1 MQAEAKREISS
12 EEEKYLATLPQ
23 RRALSSLLKQG
34 KFSEAFKYAAD
45 NGVTELITNPA
56 ELKNLR
62 GSFTKDELGKFFS
75 SMPDDLKPLFAPP
88 GLQDEKFNF
97 DPQKGVE
104 YSVGQ
109 WRGETGF
116 PLVSSAFMAKEDKT
130 VENLAKIAG
139 AAMLT
144 AGLAPGLLGGAPAG
158 EAAAGSAAGGAGAA
172 GAGAGTSGAVSG
184 LKSAYQAVASIP
196 NTIGKT
202 VAQALGLPIEKAIA
216 QTAFGNSLISG
227 AMTAAKGGDI
237 GDVIKS
243 GLIAAGVTYGLD
255 AAVNAVKGMMPDI
268 SNAVGSEVSNAATTS
283 GIPTS
288 SALDALQEIV
298 VTAKKVSDVAGLG
311 GAVAGAAT
319 TPSPEKSPLE
329 EAAKPDELEEVTVTG
344 KRVTTPPIAAKSPL
358 EEVKEVETTKPEPE
372 FEPAPTVD
380 DLQEVKVTGERV
392 PLPPVAIAPPVE
404 PPSPIETPF
413 EPAPTVGGEQQIE
426 VTTKG
431 DELDLGGLSGLS
443 GTEWQKPEINPVT
456 GELEVK
462 VTTPGVDPTTGDIDL
477 SKIGDLAGLAPGVLT
492 EGYKDLPKD
501 KPKTEEELDKIQKA
515 LETGTKIPGA
525 LSAADKLKEAY
536 EAYKKIKQLAAL
548 LGGLG
553 AASSGGKGGP
563 PTTGKL
569 PTGFGGALPKYEIK
583 RTALKPDIDYYK
595 YGYGPEALF
604 FEDKMTQVEP
614 SKGPDSGVV
623 NPESEPRYAQG
634 GLAAGGRYVDGPGS
648 GRDDKIPALLSDG
661 EYVIDA
667 ETLALLGDGSPKEG
681 AKRMD
686 KFRANIRKHKGNALS
701 RGRIS
706 PNAKAPSKYMGGG
719 LT

>member
-1 MQAEAKREISS
+1 MSDWTALSEKATAEFINSLSAEDRQALLDADMAGMARGSPLKESPLALNFSGAGFGGTYSLSPQALFTEGTGGSDLETGSLYSPLSSPSIERGKELQKQREAFVTSKAGEMPGAADLKKAAEAMQAEAKREISS

-158 EAAAGSAAGGAGAA
+158 GATAGGAAGGAGAA

-268 SNAVGSEVSNAATTS
+268 S
-283 GIPTS
+283 
-288 SALDALQEIV
+288 
-298 VTAKKVSDVAGLG
+298 
-311 GAVAGAAT
+311 
-319 TPSPEKSPLE
+319 
-329 EAAKPDELEEVTVTG
+329 KP
-344 KRVTTPPIAAKSPL
+344 
-358 EEVKEVETTKPEPE
+358 
-372 FEPAPTVD
+372 
-380 DLQEVKVTGERV
+380 
-392 PLPPVAIAPPVE
+392 
-404 PPSPIETPF
+404 
-413 EPAPTVGGEQQIE
+413 
-426 VTTKG
+426 
-431 DELDLGGLSGLS
+431 
-443 GTEWQKPEINPVT
+443 
-456 GELEVK
+456 
-462 VTTPGVDPTTGDIDL
+462 
-477 SKIGDLAGLAPGVLT
+477 
-492 EGYKDLPKD
+492 
-501 KPKTEEELDKIQKA
+501 
-515 LETGTKIPGA
+515 
-525 LSAADKLKEAY
+525 
-536 EAYKKIKQLAAL
+536 
-548 LGGLG
+548 
-553 AASSGGKGGP
+553 
-563 PTTGKL
+563 
-569 PTGFGGALPKYEIK
+569 
-583 RTALKPDIDYYK
+583 
-595 YGYGPEALF
+595 
-604 FEDKMTQVEP
+604 
-614 SKGPDSGVV
+614 
-623 NPESEPRYAQG
+623 
-634 GLAAGGRYVDGPGS
+634 
-648 GRDDKIPALLSDG
+648 
-661 EYVIDA
+661 
-667 ETLALLGDGSPKEG
+667 
-681 AKRMD
+681 
-686 KFRANIRKHKGNALS
+686 
-701 RGRIS
+701 
-706 PNAKAPSKYMGGG
+706 
-719 LT
+719 